1 MESFPPIVNF
11 GSSFTTVAIC
21 NGNLAPRIKEIAGE
35 EGVTYNAVKHSILWC
50 EARTSRTEVLAG
62 RATRLR
68 LQAFS
73 RLSERYLDELEKLM
87 SDPNPIIRSRAL
99 EHFRKTV
106 GLESGSGVSVNV
118 TQQTAVLNSD
128 RPRSFE
134 EAMDRVRRQHAK
146 AAQERTAIESGSP
159 RNAS

>member
-1 MESFPPIVNF
+1 MTP
-11 GSSFTTVAIC
+11 
-21 NGNLAPRIKEIAGE
+21 
-35 EGVTYNAVKHSILWC
+35 
-50 EARTSRTEVLAG
+50 
-62 RATRLR
+62 LR

-73 RLSERYLDELEKLM
+73 RLSERYLDELERLM

-118 TQQTAVLNSD
+118 HQQAVIQNTN
-128 RPRSFE
+128 PRSFE
-134 EAMDRVRRQHAK
+134 EAMDRVRLQHAK

-159 RNAS
+159 K